1 MSHSK
6 VVVQLRPNSELLS
19 SSSNPHRPA
28 HHHVVPGGGIIAHWM
43 QTNTARST
51 SNSRTSLR
59 QVEVNKGKQTT
70 GKEEGGV
77 LSSSNSSLLHVSNER
92 KRENVDPATPQV
104 KQRRR

>member
-70 GKEEGGV
+70 TGKEEGGV
-77 LSSSNSSLLHVSNER
+77 LHVSNER